1 MSALAGT
8 PVLHLPAAQRGDIA
22 PAVVSRKRAGGCSLY
37 VPLPGEEARAIRA
50 AESFLI
56 DFAGADFA
64 SMPWEFRPAAVKYAI
79 GHLVT
84 VALHSESV
92 AEIFFAPIAAAAG
105 ITKSALRKQVEDRC
119 WFYTNWPRLHAD
131 KRTRQEAV
139 SEFERICA

>member
-1 MSALAGT
+1 MDTLAGT
-8 PVLHLPAAQRGDIA
+8 SLTHSPAAQRGGIA
-22 PAVVSRKRAGGCSLY
+22 PAVVSRQRAGGCSLY
-37 VPLPGEEARAIRA
+37 VPLPGEEGRAIRA

-119 WFYTNWPRLHAD
+119 WFYTNWPRLHAN
-131 KRTRQEAV
+131 KNTRQQATT
-139 SEFERICA
+139 EFERVCS